1 LANTL
6 LSDHASSQS
15 IRYLDTVGRKAISVR
30 PLSSASFKP
39 LVFSTGGL
47 MASETADEVRS
58 WKAALGDTVF
68 GRLGSA
74 ISVALVKA
82 RARTFGLTRTS
93 GVEDRGR

>member
-1 LANTL
+1 
-6 LSDHASSQS
+6 
-15 IRYLDTVGRKAISVR
+15 
-30 PLSSASFKP
+30 
-39 LVFSTGGL
+39 